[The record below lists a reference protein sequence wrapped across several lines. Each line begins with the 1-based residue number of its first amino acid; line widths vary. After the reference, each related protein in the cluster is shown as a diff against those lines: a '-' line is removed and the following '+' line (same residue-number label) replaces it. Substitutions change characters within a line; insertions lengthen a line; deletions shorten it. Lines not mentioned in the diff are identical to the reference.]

1 MTAPP
6 AAAASSSPL
15 VAGRDFYFERGR
27 FVLTA
32 EYLLRRGTCCG
43 NGCRHCPYRK
53 ASKRLSKPPAPPVDV
68 ANTEPTSTS
77 STGRAG
83 GF

>member
-27 FVLTA
+27 FVLTEA
-32 EYLLRRGTCCG
+32 YLLRRGTCCG

-53 ASKRLSKPPAPPVDV
+53 ASKPPAPPVDV
-68 ANTEPTSTS
+68 ARTELTSTS